1 MNLEKST
8 IFSVI
13 AIVVTVVLFAG
24 AAIVADHQALAF
36 SGHRHGG
43 AYGFYGPCIIKGYS
57 WGTKGF
63 SFTWCL
69 NRL

>member
-1 MNLEKST
+1 MNFEKNI
-8 IFSVI
+8 IFSVT
-13 AIVVTVVLFAG
+13 AIVVAVVLFAG

-36 SGHRHGG
+36 RGHGG

-69 NRL
+69 NRF